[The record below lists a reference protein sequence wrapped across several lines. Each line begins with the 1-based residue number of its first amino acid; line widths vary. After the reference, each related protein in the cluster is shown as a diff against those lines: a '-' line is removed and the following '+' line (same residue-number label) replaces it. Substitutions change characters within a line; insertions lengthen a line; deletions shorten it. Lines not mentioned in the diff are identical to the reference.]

1 MSLIRR
7 DFFISPYQK
16 DKFVLEISDLHFIIS
31 GQSKDVLDILFESD
45 SYTTAA
51 RKFNSAFSENI
62 SPEEFEGFAKS
73 IFSKIPVFEGDVV
86 STEKQKSFIKFQ
98 KPLISA
104 SLAGKIVE
112 PLLFLFQKT
121 FFWIAFSIL
130 ALAGL
135 LLIILIEVPSAE
147 KFPVLWITL
156 LYAPT
161 IFLHELGHI
170 AACRRFV
177 KKNGEIGFGVYF
189 IFPIFYSNI
198 SSIWHARRDERVIA
212 NLAGV
217 YMQLWCMLAA
227 LIAYYFTKNQM
238 VLYMA
243 YMLALYTFVQLIP
256 FIRSDGYWLLSDI
269 SSVPNLQSRSNDE
282 VKSWL
287 RSPLQKIKTNTSKDY
302 FVLLYGI
309 FNTLVLVYFVAIQL
323 IYYWKDLLNFPLYIF
338 EMLKNLV
345 LLKFNELYIAPQL
358 VTTVMFYIISFNL
371 IKKAFTKSQKEDE

>member
-7 DFFISPYQK
+7 DFVISPYHK
-16 DKFVLEISDLHFIIS
+16 DRFVLEISDLHFIIS
-31 GQSKDVLDILFESD
+31 DQSKTVLDILSDSD
-45 SYTTAA
+45 SYQIAA
-51 RKFNSAFSENI
+51 EKFNQTFSEDI
-62 SPEEFEGFAKS
+62 SPEEFKGFAKN
-73 IFSKIPVFEGDVV
+73 IFSKIPIFEGDVV
-86 STEKQKSFIKFQ
+86 SSKKEKSFIKFQ

-104 SLAGKIVE
+104 NVAGKLVQ

-130 ALAGL
+130 TLIGLA
-135 LLIILIEVPSAE
+135 LIILIDVPSAE
-147 KFPVLWITL
+147 NFPVLWITL

-198 SSIWHARRDERVIA
+198 SSIWHAKRDERVIA

-227 LIAYYFTKNQM
+227 IVWYYFTENTM
-238 VLYMA
+238 LLYIA
-243 YMLALYTFVQLIP
+243 YMLAIYTFIQLIP
-256 FIRSDGYWLLSDI
+256 FIRSDGYWLLSDLA
-269 SSVPNLQSRSNDE
+269 SVPNLQSKSNDE

-287 RSPLQKIKTNTSKDY
+287 KNPHQKLKSNTSKDY
-302 FVLLYGI
+302 FVLLYGV
-309 FNTLVLVYFVAIQL
+309 FNTLVLVYFVAVQL
-323 IYYWKDLLNFPLYIF
+323 IYFWKDLLNFPLYVF
-338 EMLKNLV
+338 DMLKNVIL
-345 LLKFNELYIAPQL
+345 FNFDALYIAPQL
-358 VTTVMFYIISFNL
+358 ITTVMFYIVSFNL
-371 IKKAFTKSQKEDE
+371 IKKLFKKSEKSEE